1 MKLPSRYELSGG
13 SGGGGMGDIYYCSD
27 KHLQRD
33 VVLKL
38 LKDGEDER
46 RLLDEQ
52 KALIQLRSKHVVQL
66 FDVISIN
73 DGQDKTALVLEY
85 INGSNLEIGGYVPSD
100 AYLKILWQIACGL
113 ADIHAADVIHRDIK
127 PSNIRVDGSGVVKIL
142 DFGLARREGADAKTR
157 SIIGTIG
164 YMAPELWGGAT
175 ISFDASIDVYAFGVT
190 ALALLNATP
199 PKEIFERPPEPV
211 AAGALS
217 SLRGSLPDDLVSI
230 LERCLSYKPADRP
243 RMREIEEALRQHLLR
258 DKHRALVVMSG
269 KAHELNAASRKM
281 TLTYGTIGSVEI
293 GYDGFRFSV
302 LAFSG
307 VVSINN
313 KPVSVGTVLP
323 DCCVIT
329 FGAAASARTFVTF
342 DVSNPE
348 VMS

>member
-13 SGGGGMGDIYYCSD
+13 SSGGGMGDIYFCSD
-27 KHLQRD
+27 KHLQRE

-66 FDVISIN
+66 FDVVTVN
-73 DGQDKTALVLEY
+73 DGHDKTALVLEY
-85 INGSNLEIGGYVPSD
+85 IDGKNLAIGGYVPGD
-100 AYLKILWQIACGL
+100 VFLKILWQIACGL
-113 ADIHAADVIHRDIK
+113 ADIHAAKVIHRDIK
-127 PSNIRVDGSGVVKIL
+127 PDNIRVDGSGVVKIL
-142 DFGLARREGADAKTR
+142 DFGLARREGADAKTK

-190 ALALLNATP
+190 ALALLNAKP

-217 SLRGSLPDDLVSI
+217 ALVGSLPDDIVLM
-230 LERCLSYKPADRP
+230 LERCLGYKAADRP
-243 RMREIEEALRQHLLR
+243 TMREVEEVLRQHLLK

-269 KAHELNAASRKM
+269 KAHHLNAASRRMK
-281 TLTYGTIGSVEI
+281 LTYGAIGTVEI

-313 KPVSVGTVLP
+313 KSVTVGTVLP

-329 FGAAASARTFVTF
+329 FGAAPARTFVTF

>member
-1 MKLPSRYELSGG
+1 
-13 SGGGGMGDIYYCSD
+13 MGDIYFCSD

-66 FDVISIN
+66 FDVISVN
-73 DGQDKTALVLEY
+73 DGRDKTALVLEY
-85 INGSNLEIGGYVPSD
+85 IDGENLEIGKYVPGESF
-100 AYLKILWQIACGL
+100 LKILWQITCGL
-113 ADIHAADVIHRDIK
+113 ADIHAAGVIHRDIK
-127 PSNIRVDGSGVVKIL
+127 PQNIRVDRGGVVKIL
-142 DFGLARREGADAKTR
+142 DFGLARREGEDANTR

-164 YMAPELWGGAT
+164 FMAPELWKGAT

-190 ALALLNATP
+190 ALALLKIKP
-199 PKEIFERPPEPV
+199 PREIFERPPVPV
-211 AAGALS
+211 ITGALS
-217 SLRGSLPDDLVSI
+217 SLRGSLPDEIVSM
-230 LERCLSYKPADRP
+230 LEQCLSYKSDDRP
-243 RMREIEEALRQHLLR
+243 SMRAVEEVLRQHLLK
-258 DKHRALVVMSG
+258 DKHRALVVMGG
-269 KAHELNAASRKM
+269 KAHELNATSRKM
-281 TLTYGTIGSVEI
+281 ALKYGEIGSVEI
-293 GYDGFRFSV
+293 EYDGFKFSV

-313 KPVSVGTVLP
+313 KSVSIGMGLP
-323 DCCVIT
+323 DCCVIA
-329 FGAAASARTFVTF
+329 FGAAPARKFVTF